1 MSFDAW
7 VTLTAALIADT
18 ENLTPNTMNAAG
30 WTVMIISVGSVLT
43 LASFCLYRVFML
55 PPVEVEEHFKGPL
68 EIDTQD
74 TLDAD

>member
-1 MSFDAW
+1 MSIERWFA
-7 VTLTAALIADT
+7 LTVSLFADVENVSPNAL
-18 ENLTPNTMNAAG
+18 NPAG

-43 LASFCLYRVFML
+43 LASFCLYRVCML